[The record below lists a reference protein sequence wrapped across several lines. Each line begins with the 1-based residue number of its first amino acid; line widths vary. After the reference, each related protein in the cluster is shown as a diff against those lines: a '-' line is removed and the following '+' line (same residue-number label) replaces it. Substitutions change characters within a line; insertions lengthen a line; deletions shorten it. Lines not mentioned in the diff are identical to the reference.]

1 MPTSQAKQ
9 KKALKHKK
17 KRDAARQKARE
28 TTRLALRPS
37 EKEMLRMAA
46 GRPLGPA
53 FLSESLDALDP
64 ALPELV
70 SVIVTRWGPGQM
82 LLGALVLVDR
92 TCLGVKNAMLFP
104 PQTEAELEAR
114 VARMGEMIGTLR
126 RVEPL
131 VAQSVVYNSIDY
143 ARALGF
149 APHRDFPEA
158 IFGPRPEVLLATP
171 LARLSRP
178 LYMPGPD
185 DDVRGVLAKLSTAV
199 GPEGFDVTAPMAG
212 IDLLDE
218 EDDKEVE
225 REGDEDDEDDEDDV
239 PG

>member
-1 MPTSQAKQ
+1 MPASHAKQ

-17 KRDAARQKARE
+17 KRDAAKQKARE

-53 FLSESLDALDP
+53 FVSESLDDVDP
-64 ALPELV
+64 AMPALI

-104 PQTEAELEAR
+104 PQTEAEMEAR

-126 RVEPL
+126 RAEPL
-131 VAQSVVYNSIDY
+131 VAQSVVYNAIEY

-178 LYMPGPD
+178 IYMSGPD
-185 DDVRGVLAKLSTAV
+185 DDVRAVLAKLITAV

-212 IDLLDE
+212 VDLFDD
-218 EDDKEVE
+218 EDDEAI
-225 REGDEDDEDDEDDV
+225 EGEDDEDDEDDV